1 MPVSLFIYVCVGI
14 SGIHQRRDAKAS
26 YSNCRV
32 EYKVEFDD
40 ATLPSLWEWVYADKL
55 FGCEALIRALEKKQV
70 HVEEV
75 ETDESKEEESESES
89 EEEEE
94 SEQEVEGQDGEEWDA
109 PLEQVVKTEGT
120 YSTLVLFT
128 TTQ

>member
-1 MPVSLFIYVCVGI
+1 
-14 SGIHQRRDAKAS
+14 
-26 YSNCRV
+26 V
-32 EYKVEFDD
+32 EYLVEFDN
-40 ATLPSLWEWVYADKL
+40 ATVKSLWEWVYADKL
-55 FGCEALIRALEKKQV
+55 FGCEALIRALEEKVV

-75 ETDESKEEESESES
+75 ETDESNEEES

-94 SEQEVEGQDGEEWDA
+94 SEQEMAMKGQDGEELDA

>member
-1 MPVSLFIYVCVGI
+1 MPVSLFIYVCVGV
-14 SGIHQRRDAKAS
+14 SGIHRRRDARAS
-26 YSNCRV
+26 DSKCKV
-32 EYKVEFDD
+32 EYLVEFDN
-40 ATLPSLWEWVYADKL
+40 ATVKSLWEWVYADKL
-55 FGCEALIRALEKKQV
+55 FGCEALIRALEEKV
-70 HVEEV
+70 GHVEEV
-75 ETDESKEEESESES
+75 ETDESNEEESEEEES

-94 SEQEVEGQDGEEWDA
+94 EDA

>member
-1 MPVSLFIYVCVGI
+1 MPVSLFIYVCVGV
-14 SGIHQRRDAKAS
+14 SGIHRRRDARAS
-26 YSNCRV
+26 DSKCKV
-32 EYKVEFDD
+32 EYLVEFDN
-40 ATLPSLWEWVYADKL
+40 ATVKSLWEWVYADKL
-55 FGCEALIRALEKKQV
+55 FGCEALIRALEEKVV

-75 ETDESKEEESESES
+75 ETDESNEEES

-94 SEQEVEGQDGEEWDA
+94 SEQEMAMKGQDGEELDA